1 MKNLFEKKNKYYI
14 AVLEIWRKV
23 YCLVIPIIAIILYT
37 KVCLK
42 YGFKI
47 YDSENFT
54 EALTALITF
63 VSIIISFFGVLLTM
77 LISIKETSELVKFFL
92 KSIEKKDFVSAI
104 KRLVMWGLFTVI
116 MAITLFMTDIMPE
129 KIIIPIT
136 VITIYSLIR
145 FTMLTYRFTNIL
157 LSLFINDKTNF
168 RKAESNKLPDA
179 NRKKLDETLE
189 HFE

>member
-1 MKNLFEKKNKYYI
+1 MIKLFERKSKYRVAI
-14 AVLEIWRKV
+14 LELWRKI
-23 YCLVIPIIAIILYT
+23 YCLVIPVIVTVLYT
-37 KVCLK
+37 KACLK

-47 YDSENFT
+47 YESENFT

-63 VSIIISFFGVLLTM
+63 VSIIISFFGILLTM
-77 LISIKETSELVKFFL
+77 LIEIKETSELVKFFL
-92 KSIEKKDFVSAI
+92 RSIEKKDFVSAI

-116 MAITLFMTDIMPE
+116 MAIILFMIDILPE

-136 VITIYSLIR
+136 VITVYSLIR

-157 LSLFINDKTNF
+157 LSLFINDKKSF

-179 NRKKLDETLE
+179 NRKKLDEALE